1 MTRQAD
7 GLPVTIHLPGSLSPG
22 TNESNGI
29 QRIVALVSSLI
40 FSSVSVVPSDIRNN
54 HLEYL

>member
-29 QRIVALVSSLI
+29 QRIVALVYSLI
-40 FSSVSVVPSDIRNN
+40 FSSVSLVPSQ
-54 HLEYL
+54 